1 MSDIGTE
8 AFGACYAALPE
19 ARATATFGS
28 ASVARCLLAGVGS
41 RRNPTELGA
50 GVEYDI
56 VLTILS
62 TDEPS
67 RGTGFGDVVRVTAY
81 RQTRPVA
88 YRIVGR
94 QDMGG
99 SIAFSLEFQH
109 GQ

>member
-67 RGTGFGDVVRVTAY
+67 RTGLGDVVKVTAY
-81 RQTRPVA
+81 RQTKPVA